1 MVRCSPILRDTY
13 VFFIVIALF
22 HRHPRLPEGP
32 NSWAGF
38 GKIVF
43 HLLLLPMFP
52 DPLGNQMFF
61 PQISTRILRVS
72 PGQLAIFVST
82 DVVG

>member
-32 NSWAGF
+32 TNSWAGF

-72 PGQLAIFVST
+72 PGLVWLFLFPRT
-82 DVVG
+82 